1 VICMINPIRAQMVT
15 PVDRHAVGNRAGE
28 IGAIIIHP
36 TPGAFFELPIAG
48 PLPETLDFI
57 P

>member
-1 VICMINPIRAQMVT
+1 MINPIRAQMVT
-15 PVDRHAVGNRAGE
+15 PVDGRAVGNRACE

-36 TPGAFFELPIAG
+36 TPGAFFEMPIAS